1 MINKYTTT
9 VYKKMSIRGLKEAYQ
24 EVYLNE
30 SIENLAIA
38 LIEEGYDLDQITEQD
53 FYNICEENG
62 FICEGGKA
70 KALLDLLRSP
80 AARRVYGK
88 AYRGL
93 VKPVVG
99 GAKRPLKAAL
109 GVLGA
114 TAATKYGLIPAVK
127 YAGGELKKGLKSADD
142 ALGGNIQKM
151 MKGGDSNQ
159 SKPVKKKE
167 EEDKDAWMNKYLTQ
181 GDSEDMFDLVKNHL
195 LDEGYADT
203 ENAAIVIMSNMSEEW
218 RKSILEGSI
227 ADRARK
233 VVDAQRQGFHGDA
246 DEMKRDMDAI
256 NLNLLRLRPY
266 GVKGFP
272 SVKKNEPK
280 KTTNA

>member
-1 MINKYTTT
+1 
-9 VYKKMSIRGLKEAYQ
+9 MSIRGLKEAYQ
-24 EVYLNE
+24 QVYFNE
-30 SIENLAIA
+30 AVENLAIA
-38 LIEEGYDLDQITEQD
+38 LIQEGYDLDQMTEQD

-62 FICEGGKA
+62 VICEGSKA

-93 VKPVVG
+93 VRPAIGVTKPI
-99 GAKRPLKAAL
+99 LKKFIVPAVAGSAAL
-109 GVLGA
+109 GYGA
-114 TAATKYGLIPAVK
+114 GPTIRFAMSQ
-127 YAGGELKKGLKSADD
+127 LKKAGKDIDD
-142 ALGGNIQKM
+142 ELLGGTVQKM
-151 MKGGDSNQ
+151 MKGRDSNQ
-159 SKPVKKKE
+159 SKPDKKK

-227 ADRARK
+227 
-233 VVDAQRQGFHGDA
+233 
-246 DEMKRDMDAI
+246 
-256 NLNLLRLRPY
+256 N
-266 GVKGFP
+266 
-272 SVKKNEPK
+272 
-280 KTTNA
+280 

>member
-1 MINKYTTT
+1 
-9 VYKKMSIRGLKEAYQ
+9 MSIRGLKEAYQ

-88 AYRGL
+88 VYRGL

-142 ALGGNIQKM
+142 ALGGNVQRM

-159 SKPVKKKE
+159 SKPVKKK

-227 ADRARK
+227 ADRARRA
-233 VVDAQRQGFHGDA
+233 VDAQRKGYHGDDHELKDLKDKA
-246 DEMKRDMDAI
+246 DGVMKKV
-256 NLNLLRLRPY
+256 NTLKLK
-266 GVKGFP
+266 GV
-272 SVKKNEPK
+272 
-280 KTTNA
+280 